1 MVQVQVGVVY
11 NPILQEMY
19 TAIRGQGAFLNDSH
33 PLHVSETAE
42 LGDALVATELGIS
55 RDTETV
61 DAIFGRVQSLALQV
75 RGLRA
80 AGSCALNMCR

>member
-1 MVQVQVGVVY
+1 MGVVY
-11 NPILQEMY
+11 NPILEEMY
-19 TAIRGQGAFLNDSH
+19 TAIRGHGAFLNITS

-55 RDTETV
+55 RDKETV
-61 DAIFGRVQSLALQV
+61 DAIFGRLQILALQV

-80 AGSCALNMCR
+80 AGSCALNMCRWNLAF